1 MDCHGLSVES
11 YGYLLHI
18 QINYVVKLEDA
29 GPAPHLAKATNHKH
43 TTVWLHSMITPYF
56 DSISWLRAVAGKSNI
71 WLVGSESTMMPFGCL
86 FHQRGILQWKWQSGW
101 SFQPIEQTIVGI
113 KAQNRSINI
122 TCYHWMLSSSVNLW
136 RLTTNPSR
144 GAFIHRRPLQK
155 GEMHLWWVV
164 SLWRLQLTTLQFSME
179 AHHEAPK
186 RTIPKQEI
194 IIFRVSIFCKIG

>member
-1 MDCHGLSVES
+1 MDCHGLSVAS
-11 YGYLLHI
+11 YEYLLHI

-29 GPAPHLAKATNHKH
+29 GPAPHLAKATNHKD

-56 DSISWLRAVAGKSNI
+56 DSISWLRAVAGKSNM

-122 TCYHWMLSSSVNLW
+122 TCYRAMLSSSVNLSEKISDK
-136 RLTTNPSR
+136 PKSR
-144 GAFIHRRPLQK
+144 GLHSPAPSSK
-155 GEMHLWWVV
+155 GRDA
-164 SLWRLQLTTLQFSME
+164 SLVGRFVLEVTTYNP
-179 AHHEAPK
+179 A
-186 RTIPKQEI
+186 
-194 IIFRVSIFCKIG
+194 V